1 MVKVDP
7 GLCTG
12 CELCL
17 AVCPVEAISMED
29 DTAVIDQDV
38 CTECETCVDECPE
51 DAIEVDG

>member
-7 GLCTG
+7 ELCIG

-17 AVCPVEAISMED
+17 DVCPVEAISMED
-29 DTAVIDQDV
+29 DTAVIDQDL

-51 DAIEVDG
+51 NAIEVDG